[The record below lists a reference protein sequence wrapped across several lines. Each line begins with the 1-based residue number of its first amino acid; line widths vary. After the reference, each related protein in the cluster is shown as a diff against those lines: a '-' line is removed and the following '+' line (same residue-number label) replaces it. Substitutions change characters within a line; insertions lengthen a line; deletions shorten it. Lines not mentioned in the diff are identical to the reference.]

1 MCVNKKCA
9 IYMHVYI
16 HTHLC
21 KLAFL
26 EARTFCFT
34 YFFIYLKQYLFYI
47 LLFVHIK
54 HSQFFESKLARL
66 KFALL
71 MAFSNGQYVID
82 IGPQFLKRIRHQK
95 STLLKSYGR

>member
-1 MCVNKKCA
+1 MR
-9 IYMHVYI
+9 VYI

-26 EARTFCFT
+26 EARKFCFI

-54 HSQFFESKLARL
+54 HSQFFESKLALAKVRHI
-66 KFALL
+66 
-71 MAFSNGQYVID
+71 NG
-82 IGPQFLKRIRHQK
+82 FFEWTIR
-95 STLLKSYGR
+95 Y